1 MKKIFTKKK
10 KNKNQKNKPE
20 ENKIK
25 TRKSLKTK
33 ETKKYKIEKKEK
45 REEQEKEVKK
55 VKEEKEYQEDKEEK
69 EYQEEKDEEE
79 NEKKE
84 ISVYSI
90 SSINDEDDAI
100 LENMQIKNEVDIMNL
115 LISNNDSKNVFNW
128 IYDLKQDL
136 RKKDKSEK
144 DKKIIKENKNQ
155 IREVVDKYFYNLIS
169 KLTVNSIKKENIH
182 LKVFNEMELIK
193 KYGIYTRK
201 DLNRLIKKS
210 LEERYDNEDEKYNR
224 FYYYDEY
231 DEYFKN
237 KGEKKVKIMKK
248 SHSQELVSK
257 KIKFKKFMK
266 FDDLKTKIKK
276 KKKKELIYNNAY
288 LFKDNNSDNDEQNNF
303 IIRKEIQ
310 EILNKEYN
318 EMIKAKKEEIVKER
332 KRKNKE
338 YFLKKKVPFRKK
350 SVKRRIIKIIDD
362 SIDEPIQ
369 KKNINTEANLR
380 EIEKE
385 KERDKKLYEF
395 FGKIQ
400 HLKKRSSLNQ
410 EKLNKFIDEQI
421 EERYRNKN
429 HQRLFQFLEDFNLN
443 RAVARNYNKSN
454 IKRIGYISPIIFTS
468 PNEGS
473 NISNIMNLK

>member
-1 MKKIFTKKK
+1 
-10 KNKNQKNKPE
+10 
-20 ENKIK
+20 
-25 TRKSLKTK
+25 
-33 ETKKYKIEKKEK
+33 
-45 REEQEKEVKK
+45 
-55 VKEEKEYQEDKEEK
+55 
-69 EYQEEKDEEE
+69 
-79 NEKKE
+79 
-84 ISVYSI
+84 
-90 SSINDEDDAI
+90 
-100 LENMQIKNEVDIMNL
+100 MQIKNEVDIMNL

-248 SHSQELVSK
+248 SRSQELVSK